1 MKPYLNYTGLWKE
14 RLGIAYLDP
23 APDRQ
28 RVIVL
33 LHGLGADAESW
44 VFQYPVLIA
53 AGFRPLAP
61 DLPGFGRS
69 AAYAQR
75 WSVKRTAEKLA
86 AWLAALG
93 VERFSLVGHSM
104 GGAVAQEL
112 ALICAE
118 RVEKL
123 VLVNTFAH
131 LRIRFSGETR
141 YLTRRFV
148 TLNFRGLDQQAAQV
162 AERVFPREDQTIWRD
177 LVVEKILQASP
188 RVYRQAMLSLAVFDA
203 RRKAKKLSMP
213 ALVVTSEEDTTI
225 APSIQTELASRLP
238 NARQVRIEQSG
249 HAVLIDQAEEFN
261 RTLLTFLRER

>member
-1 MKPYLNYTGLWKE
+1 MKLYLNYTGLWKE
-14 RLGIAYLDP
+14 RLGISYLDP
-23 APDRQ
+23 APDHQ
-28 RVIVL
+28 PVVVL

-44 VFQYPVLIA
+44 HFQYPVLIQ

-69 AAYAQR
+69 TMSAQR
-75 WSVKRTAEKLA
+75 WSVKRTASRLA

-93 VERFSLVGHSM
+93 IDRFALVGHSM

-112 ALICAE
+112 ASICAE

-148 TLNFRGLDQQAAQV
+148 TLNLKGLDQQAAQV
-162 AERVFPREDQTIWRD
+162 AERVFPREDQAVWRE
-177 LVVEKILQASP
+177 LVVEKILQTSP

-203 RRKAKKLSMP
+203 RRKAKQLSMP
-213 ALVVTSEEDTTI
+213 TLVVTSEEDTTI
-225 APSIQTELASRLP
+225 LPSIQTELASRLP

-249 HAVLIDQAEEFN
+249 HAVLIDQADVFN
-261 RTLLTFLRER
+261 QALLAFLREQ